1 MGERKKSG
9 GDKEGKEAKL
19 DGELEC
25 ALGEQLELERE
36 AIPIIRSW
44 EKEDKITQP
53 CLLPAS
59 TSGGKATAKSMAFVL
74 VPPSSSAFKTDGRM
88 LCRLFN
94 TMNVRPDL
102 QGANDDPDFS

>member
-36 AIPIIRSW
+36 AIPIIRPW

-53 CLLPAS
+53 CLLLASPA
-59 TSGGKATAKSMAFVL
+59 AKQQPSPWL
-74 VPPSSSAFKTDGRM
+74 SSSY
-88 LCRLFN
+88 LRLPLRSRL
-94 TMNVRPDL
+94 TVGCCVGCSTP
-102 QGANDDPDFS
+102 